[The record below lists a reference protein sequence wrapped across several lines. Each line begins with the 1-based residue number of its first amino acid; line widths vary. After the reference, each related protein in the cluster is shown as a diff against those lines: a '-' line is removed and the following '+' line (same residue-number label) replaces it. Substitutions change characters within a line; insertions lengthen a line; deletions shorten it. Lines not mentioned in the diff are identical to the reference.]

1 MQVIRLHVIED
12 PNAHDQIAFNAF
24 HLFLVKVQKNAGDI
38 CVAYV

>member
-24 HLFLVKVQKNAGDI
+24 HSFVGKVQKNAGDI
-38 CVAYV
+38 CAAYV